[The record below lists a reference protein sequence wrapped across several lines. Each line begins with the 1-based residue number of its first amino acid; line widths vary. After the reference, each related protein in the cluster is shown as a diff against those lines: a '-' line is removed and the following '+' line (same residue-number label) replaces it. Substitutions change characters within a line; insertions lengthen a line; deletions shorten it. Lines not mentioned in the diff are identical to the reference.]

1 MGCTVVER
9 AGALNDGSALFTT
22 RLRCGSR
29 RRRRAS
35 LRARVGRAPLSG
47 GKRPVPFRRTAGVA
61 PAPPVRPGWRSA
73 LSRPPARSI
82 DQRRTGEPP
91 WTRTQHVS
99 GLTGG
104 QDDWL
109 HESCPVRWPLAP
121 AVLPSL

>member
-9 AGALNDGSALFTT
+9 AGALNDGSVLFTT

-61 PAPPVRPGWRSA
+61 PAPPVGPEWRSA

-82 DQRRTGEPP
+82 DRRRSGEPP
-91 WTRTQHVS
+91 WTRTQDIAECFV
-99 GLTGG
+99 
-104 QDDWL
+104 
-109 HESCPVRWPLAP
+109 PLATDGAHWRFGILAAQFMP
-121 AVLPSL
+121 REV